1 MGGKRYSKVPPHS
14 SSPSSRQ
21 VTALPSSARPVFDR
35 SFSAFLFDMDGTL
48 INSIPATERVW
59 TQWALKHGLD
69 VATFLPTMHGVRGI
83 DTITRL
89 GLPGVDPVAEAK
101 AVEQAEMDDI
111 DGIIPI
117 AGAIAFLSSLPADRW
132 GIVTSAPVA
141 LARRRLAAAGIP
153 LPTVIVTADDVTRG
167 KPAPDGYM
175 LGAKRLGFDAADCL
189 VFEDVPAGILAG
201 EGAGAHVAV
210 MTATHHHPIETS
222 HPLLESYEG
231 VTAALDADGK
241 LRLLRTAG

>member
-1 MGGKRYSKVPPHS
+1 MS
-14 SSPSSRQ
+14 SS
-21 VTALPSSARPVFDR
+21 RPVFDR
-35 SFSAFLFDMDGTL
+35 SFSAFLFDMDGTI

-59 TQWALKHGLD
+59 TRWALKHGLD

-89 GLPGVDPVAEAK
+89 GLPGVDPVAEARE
-101 AVEQAEMDDI
+101 VEREEIEDV
-111 DGIIPI
+111 DGVVPIP
-117 AGAIAFLSSLPADRW
+117 GAIAFLSALPAGRW

-153 LPTVIVTADDVTRG
+153 LPAVIVTADDVTRG
-167 KPAPDGYM
+167 KPAPDGYK
-175 LGAKRLGFDAADCL
+175 LGAERLGFDPADCL

-210 MTATHHHPIETS
+210 MTATHHHPIETG
-222 HPLLESYEG
+222 HPTLESYEG
-231 VTAALDADGK
+231 VTVQRDGDGR
-241 LRLLRTAG
+241 LTLLRAAG

>member
-1 MGGKRYSKVPPHS
+1 MS
-14 SSPSSRQ
+14 SS
-21 VTALPSSARPVFDR
+21 RPVFDR
-35 SFSAFLFDMDGTL
+35 SFSAFLFDMDGTI

-59 TQWALKHGLD
+59 TRWALKHGLD

-101 AVEQAEMDDI
+101 EVEREEIEDV
-111 DGIIPI
+111 DGVVPIP
-117 AGAIAFLSSLPADRW
+117 GAIAFLSALPAGRW

-141 LARRRLAAAGIP
+141 LAHRRLAAAGIP
-153 LPTVIVTADDVTRG
+153 LPAVIVTADDVTRG
-167 KPAPDGYM
+167 KPAPDGYK
-175 LGAKRLGFDAADCL
+175 LGAERLGFDPADCL

-210 MTATHHHPIETS
+210 MTATHHHPIETG
-222 HPLLESYEG
+222 HPTLESYEG
-231 VTAALDADGK
+231 VTVQRDGDGR
-241 LRLLRTAG
+241 LTLLRAAG

>member
-1 MGGKRYSKVPPHS
+1 MRCIL
-14 SSPSSRQ
+14 PSQLPQ
-21 VTALPSSARPVFDR
+21 VFALSSSARPVFDR
-35 SFSAFLFDMDGTL
+35 PFSAFLFDMDGTI

-59 TQWALKHGLD
+59 TRWALKHGLD

-101 AVEQAEMDDI
+101 EVEREEMEDV
-111 DGIIPI
+111 DGVIPI
-117 AGAIAFLSSLPADRW
+117 PGAIAFLTSLPAGRW

-153 LPTVIVTADDVTRG
+153 LPEVIVTADDVTKG
-167 KPAPDGYM
+167 KPAPDGYR
-175 LGAKRLGFDAADCL
+175 LGAQRLGVDPADCL

-201 EGAGAHVAV
+201 ESAGARVV
-210 MTATHHHPIETS
+210 VITATHHHPIETS
-222 HPLLESYEG
+222 HPLLNSYEG
-231 VTAALDADGK
+231 VAAKQDGDGK
-241 LRLLRTAG
+241 LTLVRTTD

>member
-1 MGGKRYSKVPPHS
+1 LS
-14 SSPSSRQ
+14 
-21 VTALPSSARPVFDR
+21 SSARPVFDR
-35 SFSAFLFDMDGTL
+35 SFSAFLFDMDGTI

-59 TQWALKHGLD
+59 TRWAQKHGLD

-101 AVEQAEMDDI
+101 EVEIAEMEDL
-111 DGIIPI
+111 DGVVPIP
-117 AGAIAFLSSLPADRW
+117 GAIEFLSSLPAGRW

-141 LARRRLAAAGIP
+141 LARRRLAAAGVP
-153 LPTVIVTADDVTRG
+153 LPEVIVTAEDVTKG
-167 KPAPDGYM
+167 KPAPDGYR
-175 LGAKRLGFDAADCL
+175 LGAQRLGFDPADCL

-201 EGAGAHVAV
+201 EGAGAHVVV

-222 HPLLESYEG
+222 HPLLASYKG
-231 VTAALDADGK
+231 VAIEQDADSR
-241 LRLLRTAG
+241 LRLIRTA